1 MSDLATLDAYGA
13 LIEPATL
20 KIQRLLPGPIERV
33 WDYLTQ
39 TELRRRWLAS
49 GDMPAQTGETFELV
63 WRNDELTDPPGARPE
78 GFSDE
83 HRMASQVVAM
93 EPPRRLVITW
103 GVQSEVEFG
112 LEPRGV
118 DVLLSVIHRRLPD
131 RESLLNVS
139 AGWHAHIDVLAADL
153 TGGKAKPHWDNWVR
167 LRSEYDARLPA

>member
-112 LEPRGV
+112 LEPRGA

-153 TGGKAKPHWDNWVR
+153 TGGKARPHWDNWVR